1 MAKIDLSK
9 PISVESESNVA
20 LVYAKSGGG
29 KTVNSTLVK
38 TGKRGKNL
46 LLCSDN
52 SYVVLRNF
60 SRPNLD
66 IETIEHWMDETPD
79 GKKQEHFNEQF
90 EKAVASK
97 KYDNIIVDNVSDLFD
112 MAILEMDASGRF
124 KDMRQAYQL
133 VYQNL
138 KRLVRAAGS
147 VDCGVIFTAW
157 HETDE
162 ITLTSGQKATR
173 VKPKLPMKILDN
185 FLGLCNIVAYINSAE
200 KNGEKRYYYHLIGD
214 ETMYA
219 KDQLHN
225 RKTCLPED
233 VFCGKEPEKK

>member
-1 MAKIDLSK
+1 MAKIDLNK
-9 PISVESESNVA
+9 PINVEKESNVA

-60 SRPNLD
+60 ARPNLD
-66 IETIEHWMDETPD
+66 IETIEHWMDETPT

-90 EKAVASK
+90 EKAVASQ

-112 MAILEMDASGRF
+112 LAILEMDASGRW

-138 KRLVRAAGS
+138 KRLARAAGN
-147 VDCGVIFTAW
+147 VDCGVIFTCW
-157 HETDE
+157 HETEE
-162 ITLTSGQKATR
+162 ITLTTGQKAMR

-185 FLGLCNIVAYINSAE
+185 FLGLCNIVAYINTAE
-200 KNGEKRYYYHLIGD
+200 KNGETRYYYHLVGS

-233 VFCGKEPEKK
+233 IFSGKETE